1 MVTIRN
7 EETSLNLN
15 AQVAS
20 KSVKSM
26 SNTVRQV
33 RVPPAFV
40 LRTIRL
46 VVSGN
51 PEAAAGEEM
60 LQYRYRSTR
69 LCVSI
74 SPPKKRHALSPG
86 ISSRVTLTHL
96 CLCLCRL
103 CPDSRA
109 MLLPWI
115 LCAPSKP
122 EYCPRPH
129 SLGGGRRS
137 RYVFPAVGS
146 LSSKAGEAAEASE
159 EDTVHRRVAHSQD
172 KASPDVP
179 DGPDRGRE
187 TGRTWRSDSRWFHF
201 LQEQRSIMIDHDHQ
215 CYNRNVK
222 RDRLGQLRYVS

>member
-1 MVTIRN
+1 
-7 EETSLNLN
+7 
-15 AQVAS
+15 
-20 KSVKSM
+20 M

-33 RVPPAFV
+33 RAPPAFV
-40 LRTIRL
+40 LRTVRL

-103 CPDSRA
+103 CPDSRV

-115 LCAPSKP
+115 LCASSKP

-137 RYVFPAVGS
+137 RYVSPAVGS
-146 LSSKAGEAAEASE
+146 LSSKAGGS
-159 EDTVHRRVAHSQD
+159 RRGFRRRHCPPSSSPQPRQGLT
-172 KASPDVP
+172 PDVP

-187 TGRTWRSDSRWFHF
+187 AGRTRRSDSRWFHF
-201 LQEQRSIMIDHDHQ
+201 LPEQRSIMIDHDHQ
-215 CYNRNVK
+215 CYTTVV
-222 RDRLGQLRYVS
+222 LVLSPAH